1 MPQDADP
8 KEIDAIFGAIAQR
21 KRVGRMAEEIRNPDF
36 WRALNPELTISDA
49 PIAGRVPPTP
59 MPLAEAEAHARH
71 LISEGYL
78 LTPPL
83 FSTEEITRLRVAVER
98 VVALGLP
105 SGFVW
110 VYDECYGLFA
120 RLEHVLMPMLGPS
133 PLLLPEDF
141 WAFYVPAGTPD
152 RTGFG
157 AYGPHRDYVLDRHF
171 LEGGMPRVLNTW
183 IPLTDV
189 TPLDSCMYVVHPD
202 ADPDY
207 HTDLINVRTETLSL
221 QGIRA
226 LPTPA
231 GGMIAFSTRAAHWGS
246 RSSTQATGPRISITC
261 ILQRRDTAP
270 FLEDVLDLTMP
281 LTWEHRLRL
290 VMSSL
295 GSTGLEGDRPAP
307 SAR

>member
-1 MPQDADP
+1 MPPDADP
-8 KEIDAIFGAIAQR
+8 REIDAIFGAIAQR
-21 KRVGRMAEEIRNPDF
+21 KRVGRMAGEIHDPDF

-71 LISEGYL
+71 LIAEGYL
-78 LTPPL
+78 LAPPL

-98 VVALGLP
+98 VVAQGLP
-105 SGFVW
+105 SGFAW
-110 VYDECYGLFA
+110 LYDECYGLFA

-133 PLLLPEDF
+133 PLMLPEDF
-141 WAFYVPAGTPD
+141 WVFHVPADTPD

-157 AYGPHRDYVLDRHF
+157 AYGPHRDYVVDRHF
-171 LEGGMPRVLNTW
+171 LEGGLPRVLSIW

-207 HTDLINVRTETLSL
+207 HSESMQVRPEALVL

-231 GGMIAFSTRAAHWGS
+231 GGLIAFSTRVAHWGS
-246 RSSTQATGPRISITC
+246 RSSAEATGPRISITC
-261 ILQRRDTAP
+261 LLQRRDTAP
-270 FLEDVLDLTMP
+270 FLAEVLDLTQGV
-281 LTWEHRLRL
+281 TWERRLRL

-295 GSTGLEGDRPAP
+295 GATGLEGDRLPP